1 MLCLAQS
8 IRRINVAEKERLLR
22 VVENLRK
29 ALEADWDKIEM
40 GNLSLADKKALIKQ
54 SKWCV
59 LRLNTIILKLEQSK
73 AMNDA

>member
-1 MLCLAQS
+1 M
-8 IRRINVAEKERLLR
+8 AEKERLLR